1 MQKRPPK
8 TIKEKKFVK
17 EYIKTGNATEA
28 AARVYDV
35 INRES
40 AGAIGGENLR
50 KLTIVEIM
58 EQNGLTD
65 EKITK
70 TLNDGMDATEIDI
83 TGKEVPVWT
92 ARLKATELA
101 SKIKGHLKDKLDH
114 GGKVD
119 IKVTV
124 EDVTDKPKDNSS
136 T

>member
-1 MQKRPPK
+1 M
-8 TIKEKKFVK
+8 FVK
-17 EYIKTGNATEA
+17 EYMKTGNATEA

-35 INRES
+35 SNRES
-40 AGAIGGENLR
+40 ASAIGGENLR

-58 EQNGLTD
+58 EKNGLTD
-65 EKITK
+65 EKITQ
-70 TLNDGMDATEIDI
+70 TLNDGMEAQNNL
-83 TGKEVPVWT
+83 GKPEWT

-114 GGKVD
+114 SGKVD

-124 EDVTDKPKDNSS
+124 EDVTDKPKDNPS